1 MPYNEA
7 DTRAKLI
14 DPSLHDRG
22 WTEDHIRREQT
33 PGEILS
39 NSAVSASQSSKGR
52 TDYTLR
58 LKVSPDSQPV
68 AVAVIEA
75 KAEDHHPAHGLQQ
88 AKDYIPATKRLN
100 VPFFYS
106 SNGHKFVEYDAF
118 TGLTSD
124 PRPMAEF
131 PTPAELRTRYED
143 GRGFS
148 LDAAAALPLLTPYPS
163 GESKRRYYQDAA
175 IRATLEKIASGGN
188 RALLSLATGSGKTF
202 IAVNLLK
209 RIADAGQMRRA
220 LFVCDRDELRTQG
233 LAAFQNEFGADAA
246 AATTLNPERNA
257 RIVVAT
263 YQTLG
268 VDSEGSDSSY
278 LKTHYPEG
286 YFSHIVIDECHRSA
300 WGKWSEV
307 LKRNADAVQIGLT
320 ATPRE
325 LRFAENS
332 HASREDKKITADN
345 LKYFGEPIYEYSIN
359 QGIEDGYLAAMH
371 IVREEVYMAGYDDW
385 EAETG
390 VKQSDLEGTTL
401 TDPVTGETISI
412 EDAKEKYNA
421 PSFEARLMIPER
433 TRLMCADLFA
443 RLTASGKPEQKTI
456 IFCARDTHADMVTN
470 EMNNLYAHWCK
481 DNGRKPVSD
490 YAFKCTAAGG
500 SDHLA
505 DLRGMSTNFFV
516 AATVDLLTTGVDVP
530 NVVNIVFFKYVASPI
545 AFYQMV
551 GRGTR
556 LHPQSGKLMFTV
568 YDYTNATRRL
578 GGDFATVESNNGG
591 GGGDPPDDSERLIQV
606 EGIDVRIND
615 AGTYIL
621 TKDDSGAEIALTLEE
636 YKQRLA
642 SKLIEGAPNLDDFR
656 AAWVEPALRQE
667 MLERLPDSGGSPIV
681 VKRMSAMDDY
691 DLYDVIADLAYGLAP
706 KTMIERSEAFEGKN
720 RKWLE
725 ELPGRSPDVIMAIAS
740 QFAKGGTES
749 LEHPHLFRTPEV
761 ASAGGFRALRQIGN
775 PNDALRMTKTRMFA
789 A

>member
-14 DPSLHDRG
+14 DPVLHDRG

-33 PGEILS
+33 PGEIYS
-39 NSAVSASQSSKGR
+39 TSATTAAQSGKGR
-52 TDYTLR
+52 ADYTLR

-75 KAEDHHPAHGLQQ
+75 KAENYPPAYGLQQ
-88 AKDYIPATKRLN
+88 AKDYIPTTKRLN

-106 SNGHKFVEYDAF
+106 SNGHQFVEYDSF
-118 TGLTSD
+118 SGITSE

-131 PTPAELRTRYED
+131 PKPDDLRSRYEK
-143 GRGFS
+143 GKGFA
-148 LDAAAALPLLTPYPS
+148 LDSEKASPLLTPYPG
-163 GESKRRYYQDAA
+163 GESRRRYYQDAA
-175 IRATLEKIASGGN
+175 IRATLEKIAAGEK

-202 IAVNLLK
+202 IAVNLLR
-209 RIADAGQMRRA
+209 RIADAGQLRRA

-233 LAAFQNEFGADAA
+233 LAAFQNEFGSDAA
-246 AATTLNPERNA
+246 AATTSNPEKNA
-257 RIVVAT
+257 RVVVAT

-268 VDSEGSDSSY
+268 VDSDDSDSSY
-278 LKTHYPEG
+278 LKKHYPEN

-325 LRFAENS
+325 LRFAENND
-332 HASREDKKITADN
+332 ATKEDRKITADN

-371 IVREEVYMAGYDDW
+371 IVREEVFMAGNADW

-390 VKQSDLEGTTL
+390 VAKSDLEGTTL
-401 TDPVTGETISI
+401 TDPITGEAVSI
-412 EDAKEKYNA
+412 EEAREKYNA
-421 PSFEARLMIPER
+421 PSFEAMLMIPER
-433 TRLMCADLFA
+433 VRLMCADLFE
-443 RLTASGKPEQKTI
+443 RLAAPGNPEQKTI
-456 IFCARDTHADMVTN
+456 IFCARDTHADMVAN
-470 EMNNLYAHWCK
+470 EMNNLYAQWCN
-481 DNGRKPVSD
+481 DNGRAPVSD

-530 NVVNIVFFKYVASPI
+530 NVVNIVFFRYVASPI
-545 AFYQMV
+545 AFYQMI

-556 LHPQSGKLMFTV
+556 LHPQSGKLMFMV
-568 YDYTNATRRL
+568 YDYTNATRLL
-578 GGDFATVESNNGG
+578 GGDFETVETKKNGCG
-591 GGGDPPDDSERLIQV
+591 SKPTPSDPERVIQV
-606 EGIDVRIND
+606 EGIQVRVND

-621 TKDDSGAEIALTLEE
+621 TKNESGAEVALTLEQ

-642 SKLIEGAPNLDDFR
+642 DKLLEDAPSLDEFR
-656 AAWVEPALRQE
+656 AAWVEPERRRQL
-667 MLERLPDSGGSPIV
+667 LEGLPESGGSPILV
-681 VKRMSAMDDY
+681 RQLSGMDDY
-691 DLYDVIADLAYGLAP
+691 DLYDVIGELGYGLAP
-706 KTMIERSEAFEGKN
+706 KTMIERSEAFEHN
-720 RKWLE
+720 T
-725 ELPGRSPDVIMAIAS
+725 I
-740 QFAKGGTES
+740 
-749 LEHPHLFRTPEV
+749 
-761 ASAGGFRALRQIGN
+761 SA
-775 PNDALRMTKTRMFA
+775 
-789 A
+789 